1 MQKRISIIIALMM
14 TVLVTG
20 CNVNADEESK
30 EQEVVS
36 SIVDT
41 TEDELSN
48 ADEKSKGQTV
58 ESSVVETTEEVSA
71 IDNDMIPITTED
83 YTFYVPSSWKGQ
95 YKTETRYA
103 NDYGYDCLDYN
114 QGDGYSFYISE
125 SDDHNGDGGRYFALI
140 SMISSKNI
148 YKYLSDANFGS
159 ELEYIGIIKTKDGW
173 FHLEM
178 YASGE
183 SEYTYEND
191 RYKEMIEE
199 LKTCVM
205 DSISANEGNTLER
218 KSNPWEDTELAY
230 QGNNGQMYVPASW
243 DDKYVVEMNYLDYTD
258 NYGYTLDVYEK
269 MDYEEGNGG
278 YLFSLGFFENEED
291 YNNGRYG
298 EITYLGMMKMEA
310 DWIDSKQNVI
320 LILPSDNEQYS
331 DKNKETYL
339 QMSGEVQLVVS
350 LFKCWDYCYWMSDDE
365 IETGDI
371 PTVNAYSNYLGNS
384 FSGGGVLSN
393 SLPRLYGLVE
403 QDGVDYYWDT
413 SDTQGLRRIGLQNG
427 YIVAYADWIES
438 SSSYYSVTVGSRLS
452 SDVDWGEPKTVSY
465 SGYKYFMWRLN
476 NGYLIICAYDTSENF
491 SQCEA
496 IAEIHVTDKDLC
508 SVLSMD

>member
-1 MQKRISIIIALMM
+1 M

-41 TEDELSN
+41 TEDGLSN
-48 ADEKSKGQTV
+48 ADEESNGQTV
-58 ESSVVETTEEVSA
+58 ESSVETMEEVSA
-71 IDNDMIPITTED
+71 IDNDMIPIATED
-83 YTFYVPSSWKGQ
+83 YTFYVPSTWQGE
-95 YKTETRYA
+95 YEITTEYVSREE
-103 NDYGYDCLDYN
+103 
-114 QGDGYSFYISE
+114 DGYSMYDSGEGYVINLFESRDFKLDSREYMGYLGCIEMISPMSVYKRYSKEYEYYWNGRQYLGTLHTNHGIFHVQMYISIDQDC
-125 SDDHNGDGGRYFALI
+125 SD
-140 SMISSKNI
+140 
-148 YKYLSDANFGS
+148 
-159 ELEYIGIIKTKDGW
+159 
-173 FHLEM
+173 
-178 YASGE
+178 
-183 SEYTYEND
+183 ENYD
-191 RYKEMIEE
+191 RYCQMIEE
-199 LKTCVM
+199 LKTSVM
-205 DSISANEGNTLER
+205 DSIVANEGNTLER
-218 KSNPWEDTELAY
+218 KSNPWENTELAY